1 MIALEKAL
9 LICDSQ
15 TEALALKRVLAG
27 GGVSGWLV
35 RPPRD
40 AQTRSCAYAV
50 RIDRAELPQA
60 QATRDVKATPDL
72 IKVTVTEKGDLFVN
86 GHNVGPG
93 GLRSALQTAAKEN
106 PDRRVRLDGDV
117 YAPFRSVVQVLD
129 ACQQEKL
136 TVVGIHTADGAATAS
151 MK

>member
-1 MIALEKAL
+1 MAVKYDEDEKPEVQL
-9 LICDSQ
+9 TSMMDCIFLMLIFFLVSSQ
-15 TEALALKRVLAG
+15 LKKIEKEVP
-27 GGVSGWLV
+27 V
-35 RPPRD
+35 
-40 AQTRSCAYAV
+40 
-50 RIDRAELPQA
+50 ELPQA

-106 PDRRVRLDGDV
+106 PDRRVRLDGDI